1 MIFGKSNAIIVTNL
15 LINVTEFVIE
25 WFGNVIFNNVISNY
39 LEVLKMH
46 RIKKLTA
53 IILSILTLSSV
64 CVFGATT
71 SASASGTGAGL
82 AEYALNAYYSGWSY
96 VYGGATPG
104 AVDCSGLIY
113 SYCGGERCGD
123 PQLNTATETGSV
135 SAGVPRVHGL
145 GLWRPGHVG
154 VYVGD
159 GMEVDARGD
168 EYGVCYESI
177 YSSYLGWTYWFKL
190 AAVSYV
196 TNGWEKFN
204 GDYYY
209 YENGQYIV
217 DTSREIDGTTYYF
230 DSKGRSSKTPS
241 DMSSTSSSSSSS
253 NSSSSSSASSKPTS
267 WSNGSSG
274 DEVKKIQNR
283 LAELGYYTGAVD
295 GNFGDGTEAA
305 YRAFQKA
312 AGLTVDGIAG
322 SDREVLYSDDA
333 PYAKS
338 EETTKAEEESAEET
352 TEASQAAQDGVK
364 EGESSEKVAS
374 IQSKL
379 KEFGYYNGEETGE
392 FDEATTEAVKAF
404 QTANGLEATGV
415 VDDETHYILFYYDGA
430 VAYTETAEETEPTEA
445 TEEATEATAAT
456 VNSEA
461 LENGPVQLPE
471 TSNVSGYIITNEQ
484 NQSYADTASE
494 VAEMTNT
501 VTKKALSKS
510 AAVIPSATTAE
521 VKKTANIWLWF
532 VLVAVILGALS
543 VVFFIRDRKT
553 NTRYARYAAKKKKSL
568 AKAANASARW

>member
-1 MIFGKSNAIIVTNL
+1 
-15 LINVTEFVIE
+15 
-25 WFGNVIFNNVISNY
+25 
-39 LEVLKMH
+39 MH

-64 CVFGATT
+64 CVFGAAT

-96 VYGGATPG
+96 VYGGSTPG
-104 AVDCSGLIY
+104 AIDCSGLIY

-154 VYVGD
+154 VYIAD

-177 YSSYLGWTYWFKL
+177 SSYNGWTYWFKL
-190 AAVSYV
+190 AAVTYV
-196 TNGWEKFN
+196 TNGWEQFN

-217 DTSREIDGTTYYF
+217 DTSRVIDGTTYYF
-230 DSKGRSSKTPS
+230 DSKGRSSQTPS
-241 DMSSTSSSSSSS
+241 DMSSTASSGSSSNASS
-253 NSSSSSSASSKPTS
+253 NSSSDSKPTS
-267 WSNGSSG
+267 WRNGSSG

-283 LAELGYYTGAVD
+283 LTELGFYTGSVD
-295 GNFGDGTEAA
+295 GNFGDGTEQA
-305 YRAFQKA
+305 YRAFQEA

-333 PYAKS
+333 PHAKTEEATEAQKQ
-338 EETTKAEEESAEET
+338 EETTSPVEET
-352 TEASQAAQDGVK
+352 
-364 EGESSEKVAS
+364 EGIDEEKIAS

-379 KEFGYYNGEETGE
+379 KELGYYNGEETGE
-392 FDEATTEAVKAF
+392 FDEATTEALKNF
-404 QTANGLEATGV
+404 QTANGLDATGV
-415 VDDETHYILFYYDGA
+415 VDDETHYRLFYYDG
-430 VAYTETAEETEPTEA
+430 VVSYTEETTEA
-445 TEEATEATAAT
+445 TEDATEAATAT
-456 VNSEA
+456 VNSET
-461 LENGPVQLPE
+461 LESGPVQLPE
-471 TSNVSGYIITNEQ
+471 VSNVSGYIITNEK
-484 NQSYADTASE
+484 NQSYADNASE

-501 VTKKALSKS
+501 LTKRALSKS

-521 VKKTANIWLWF
+521 VKRTANIWLWF
-532 VLVAVILGALS
+532 VLVAVILSALS
-543 VVFFIRDRKT
+543 LIFFIRDRKT

-568 AKAANASARW
+568 AKASKTSARW

>member
-1 MIFGKSNAIIVTNL
+1 
-15 LINVTEFVIE
+15 
-25 WFGNVIFNNVISNY
+25 
-39 LEVLKMH
+39 MH

-154 VYVGD
+154 VYIAD

-177 YSSYLGWTYWFKL
+177 SSYNGWTYWFKL

-217 DTSREIDGTTYYF
+217 DTSRTIDGTTYYF
-230 DSKGRSSKTPS
+230 DSKGCSSQTPS
-241 DMSSTSSSSSSS
+241 DMSSTASSGSSS
-253 NSSSSSSASSKPTS
+253 NSSNSSSDSKPTS
-267 WSNGSSG
+267 WRNGSSG

-283 LAELGYYTGAVD
+283 LTELGFYTGAVD
-295 GNFGDGTEAA
+295 GNFGDGTEQA
-305 YRAFQKA
+305 YRAFQQA

-333 PYAKS
+333 PHAKT
-338 EETTKAEEESAEET
+338 EETTKDQEAEET
-352 TEASQAAQDGVK
+352 TEPVEET
-364 EGESSEKVAS
+364 EGLDEEMIAS
-374 IQSKL
+374 IQSRL
-379 KEFGYYNGEETGE
+379 KELGYYNGEETGKL
-392 FDEATTEAVKAF
+392 DDATTEAIKAF
-404 QTANGLEATGV
+404 QTANDVDATGV
-415 VDDETHYILFYYDGA
+415 VDDETHYRLFYYEG
-430 VAYTETAEETEPTEA
+430 VVSYTEETTDA
-445 TEEATEATAAT
+445 TEDATEAETAT

-461 LENGPVQLPE
+461 LEAGPVQLPE
-471 TSNVSGYIITNEQ
+471 VTNVSGYIISNEQ
-484 NQSYADTASE
+484 NQSYADKASE
-494 VAEMTNT
+494 VAETTNM
-501 VTKKALSKS
+501 VTKRALSKS
-510 AAVIPSATTAE
+510 STVVTSAATAE
-521 VKKTANIWLWF
+521 VKKTASIWLWF

-543 VVFFIRDRKT
+543 LIFFIRDRKT

-568 AKAANASARW
+568 AKAANSSARW